1 MSQLSAEIAERL
13 APYEEILLRL
23 ETIPGIKQRIA
34 EIVLAEIGPEMS
46 RFPSAAHLASWA
58 GMCPGTQ

>member
-23 ETIPGIKQRIA
+23 ETIPGIKRRIA